1 MEGSILL
8 RRTLCAAL
16 ALLIFSALPA
26 LAAPADHLLRLHVVA
41 DSDSPAAQAIKLEVR
56 DAVLELTQRLL
67 ARCTDADEA
76 WDTLTAHLTDVW
88 NASSARLA
96 ELGCDL
102 SLSVQAG
109 VFAFPDRDYGS
120 VTLPAGDYRAL
131 RVIIGSGQGQN
142 WWCVL
147 YPNLC
152 LPTDDGYNS
161 VILDW
166 LKKLLGGENP

>member
-1 MEGSILL
+1 M
-8 RRTLCAAL
+8 L
-16 ALLIFSALPA
+16 ALLLLSSLPA

-41 DSDSPAAQAIKLEVR
+41 DSNAPAAQAIKLEVR
-56 DAVLELTQRLL
+56 DAVLTVSQRLL
-67 ARCTDADEA
+67 ARCADADEA
-76 WDTLTAHLTDVW
+76 WETLNAHLTDMW
-88 NASSARLA
+88 DTAAARLDS
-96 ELGCDL
+96 LGCDL

-152 LPTDDGYNS
+152 LPADDGYNS

-166 LKKLLGGENP
+166 LKQLLGGEDR

>member
-1 MEGSILL
+1 ML

-16 ALLIFSALPA
+16 ALIVFASLPA
-26 LAAPADHLLRLHVVA
+26 LAAPSDHLLRLHVIA
-41 DSDSPAAQAIKLEVR
+41 DSDAPAAQAVKLEVR
-56 DAVLELTQRLL
+56 DAVLERAQRLL

-76 WDTLTAHLTDVW
+76 WRVLGAHLTDLW
-88 NASSARLA
+88 NAAAARL
-96 ELGCDL
+96 ESLGCDL

-109 VFAFPDRDYGS
+109 VFTFPDRDYGS

-131 RVIIGSGQGQN
+131 RVIIGSGQGRN

-152 LPTDDGYNS
+152 LPAEDGYNS

-166 LKKLLGGENP
+166 LKKLLGGEFA